1 MATYPVKYL
10 HSEMRG
16 APTLSGSAGALIG
29 VLDACLTTGFGL
41 TSVTALSVSSGVATA
56 TVGSGNSF
64 EVGAIVLI
72 DGATP
77 GTLNGEQ
84 RVTASTATTFTFA
97 TAAAD
102 GAATGTI
109 SAKYAPAHD
118 WEKTYSG
125 TNKAVYRSVNL
136 EASGHYLR
144 VDDTG
149 TQTAAVRGYVAMSDV
164 DTGTGPF
171 PTTAQMSTALW
182 VKSMQASG
190 TAVRWMFFADARFFG
205 IAIAPYSYSNATYL
219 SAPLRG
225 FGDAIGLADAGDV
238 WATVLSCC
246 NSADQWVRGSLDSP
260 SVRYAIQGTNVFARS
275 ITGTGSAKLAVLG
288 VMAPFS
294 SNSSS
299 FSGAETSGFG
309 AFPSGVD
316 GKLRLAS
323 TYLRE
328 DDSDSAPRALV
339 PGTYYAPW
347 SGVASYFTSGDV
359 LPGSDDFTG
368 KRLIAVGAGNSGF
381 SPNGMYFMDATGP
394 WR

>member
-10 HSEMRG
+10 HSAMRG

-41 TSVTALSVSSGVATA
+41 TSVTALSVSSGVASA

-84 RVTASTATTFTFA
+84 RVVSSSATSFTFA
-97 TAAAD
+97 TAASD

-109 SAKYAPAHD
+109 SAKYAPAHN
-118 WEKTYSG
+118 WEKAYSG
-125 TNKAVYRSVNL
+125 TNKGAYRSTDL
-136 EASGHYLR
+136 EANGHYLR

-149 TQTAAVRGYVAMSDV
+149 TQTAAVRGYESMSDV

-182 VKSMQASG
+182 PKSMQSSA
-190 TAVRWMFFADARFFG
+190 TAVRWMLFADARFFG
-205 IAIAPYSYSNATYL
+205 IAIAPYSYIDATSM

-225 FGDAIGLADAGDV
+225 FGDAVGLADGGDA
-238 WATVLSCC
+238 WCTVLSCC
-246 NSADQWVRGSLDSP
+246 SDVAYFHKSSLDSFTQA
-260 SVRYAIQGTNVFARS
+260 AIGDGAHAFARPLD
-275 ITGTGSAKLAVLG
+275 GVGSSERAAMKC
-288 VMAPFS
+288 MAPFS
-294 SNSSS
+294 SQANS
-299 FSGAETSGFG
+299 FSGSDAGGFG
-309 AFPSGVD
+309 TFPSAVD
-316 GKLRLAS
+316 GKLRLAHN
-323 TYLRE
+323 YLC
-328 DDSDSAPRALV
+328 SSVANSPPRALV

-347 SGVASYFTSGDV
+347 TNVGNYFTHGDV
-359 LPGSDDFTG
+359 LAGSDDFAG
-368 KRLIAVGAGNSGF
+368 RRLIAVGAGNSSGQ
-381 SPNGMYFMDATGP
+381 PAGIYFMDATGP